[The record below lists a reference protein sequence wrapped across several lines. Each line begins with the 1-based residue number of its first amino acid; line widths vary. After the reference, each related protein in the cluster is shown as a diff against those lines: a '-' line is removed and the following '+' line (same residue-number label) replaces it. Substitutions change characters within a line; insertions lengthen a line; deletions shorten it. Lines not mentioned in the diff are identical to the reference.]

1 MTPSASL
8 GDTIHGEI
16 ALFGENKGEPIYRT
30 KVVPRVKSSYHV
42 IDSHA
47 GHPASFPRSRPI
59 LFSLKSASIFH
70 NR

>member
-42 IDSHA
+42 IDFLSRTQA
-47 GHPASFPRSRPI
+47 IQQAFPGAVQS
-59 LFSLKSASIFH
+59 FSL
-70 NR
+70 

>member
-42 IDSHA
+42 IDFLSRTRRQA
-47 GHPASFPRSRPI
+47 IQQAFPGAVQS
-59 LFSLKSASIFH
+59 FSL
-70 NR
+70 